1 MKQLRIVAVFL
12 MLVSLASL
20 SKVMAQP
27 AFEVPLTVNDGVT
40 PAATAYFG
48 VYTGAD
54 VCVNTADVFN
64 AHAETFLP
72 PAPPGGVFDARWISP
87 RTGPSGP
94 VCYDQG
100 SPNDFRPFVSG
111 AQKDTFR
118 VKAQLTTGTVTTTVS
133 WPAGLS
139 ARFLAPLTLR
149 YFDQV
154 LGANVNVDMLTTTSA
169 NVTDAGDPVTI
180 TIYSNGLVIPIVA
193 PVFGV
198 APSVLPFG
206 SVGTSSTK
214 VDSVVVS
221 NTGLA
226 ALNITA
232 TGSNNAAFT
241 VLPAA
246 PQNIPPAGSMMFY
259 ITFAPSSA
267 GPQAGTISFTHN
279 AAGSPGTVAVSG
291 TGVLAPAA
299 FEFGLTVNDGVT
311 PAGTGYFGLYPLAN
325 NCIAVTDI
333 FNTHAETFLPPP
345 PPGGVFD
352 SRFISPRT
360 GPSGPV
366 CYDQGSP
373 HDFRPFL
380 APGQLDTFRLKA
392 QLTTGTVTNTISWP
406 NNMSTQFAVARLRYF
421 DQVLGANVDVN
432 MLTTFSANVTDAGDP
447 VTVTIYTT
455 ATTPGPAEFAVTPSS
470 LAFGN
475 VTICPT
481 AKTDSVTVSNP
492 GGAPLNITAISAPA
506 QYSVSPSAP
515 QTISSGGSMK
525 FYVTFT
531 AATLGAHNGNV
542 SFTHNAATLPSP
554 TNVSVTGAGIVCPP
568 PPPCFT
574 STPNPLNF
582 GAVVDSTSKLDS
594 IVITNGDAA
603 PMVITGVT
611 PSDPAYSVTPT
622 SGTIPPSGGTL
633 KFYVTFAPLDPVPPV
648 THNGTLSFA
657 FTGPSCSPGI
667 VNVTGFSYVPGA
679 SAYTTVPPESLVQ
692 WAGSYY
698 QRPAVRNPRVPQFPN
713 WANLLLEVVYQGG
726 FRPGAT
732 ESDTLGGM
740 RLGISHLI
748 QRGALNNFY
757 PRSMRGDTAWA
768 RLSRWVPRVLP
779 RVSFGYGSSQIQISL
794 LNRLGTTF
802 YRHDANNRG
811 FDSTRNPGD
820 LHRHPLRGQQ
830 SGLYPRFIKNQLF
843 GELVAL
849 KFNIASSQLGKTPAG
864 FGDALIN
871 MSGNPLNGLSLVA
884 ASRKIDSVMTDWT
897 SVPQS
902 FLDSCYN
909 ALRLINRAC
918 VGPLDTLNSLV
929 FPPDTGSF
937 YKDKNLIVV
946 GVAPLPS
953 YLISTLAR
961 PTTMVPL
968 NLGTEA
974 TELSDPDFS
983 NPEGIEEVPVALKL
997 YQNYPNPFN
1006 PTTTINFHLTAAAQV
1021 NLTVYNVLGQEV
1033 ATILN
1038 NEELPD
1044 GLQSLSFDAGRLSS
1058 GVYFYIVT
1066 GQDLESGAAIPRSV
1080 GKMLL
1085 LK

>member
-1 MKQLRIVAVFL
+1 MKQLRIVAVLL

-20 SKVMAQP
+20 SQVMAQP
-27 AFEVPLTVNDGVT
+27 AFEVPLTITDGVT
-40 PAATAYFG
+40 TVTQYIG

-54 VCVNTADVFN
+54 ICINSADVFN
-64 AHAETFLP
+64 THGEGFLP
-72 PAPPGGVFDARWISP
+72 PAPPGGVFDARLVSP
-87 RTGPSGP
+87 RTLLAAT
-94 VCYDQG
+94 CYDQG
-100 SPNDFRPFVSG
+100 SANDFRPYNSA
-111 AQKDTFR
+111 AQKDTF
-118 VKAQLTTGTVTTTVS
+118 KLKSQLGTGVTMTIS
-133 WPAGLS
+133 WPANIGTKF
-139 ARFLAPLTLR
+139 AAATLR
-149 YFDQV
+149 YFD
-154 LGANVNVDMLTTTSA
+154 GSGNVNINMLTQVSED
-169 NVTDAGDPVTI
+169 VTLAGDPATVTI
-180 TIYSNGLVIPIVA
+180 FTNGVLVPPPPA
-193 PVFGV
+193 PLFAVTPGII
-198 APSVLPFG
+198 AFG
-206 SVGTSSTK
+206 SVLTSGTK

-221 NTGLA
+221 NPGA
-226 ALNITA
+226 APLNITA

-246 PQNIPPAGSMMFY
+246 PQTIPVSGSMKFY
-259 ITFAPSSA
+259 ITFAPSA
-267 GPQAGTISFTHN
+267 PGAQAGTISFTHN
-279 AAGSPGTVAVSG
+279 AAGSPGTVAVGG
-291 TGVLAPAA
+291 TGVAAPPS
-299 FEFGLTVNDGVT
+299 FEYGITVGDGT
-311 PAGTGYFGLYPLAN
+311 LNPTASTSLYLGLYAAAN
-325 NCIAVTDI
+325 TCINAADGLI
-333 FNTHAETFLPPP
+333 FSHGENFLPPA

-352 SRFISPRT
+352 ARFISPRT
-360 GPSGPV
+360 LLAAI

-373 HDFRPFL
+373 NDFRPFV
-380 APGQLDTFRLKA
+380 AEGQLDTFKLKA
-392 QLTTGTVTNTISWP
+392 QLGTGTTMLLGWP
-406 NNMSTQFAVARLRYF
+406 NNLNAQFETATLRYF
-421 DQVLGANVDVN
+421 DGSGNVNIN
-432 MLTTFSANVTDAGDP
+432 MLTQFSEDVTLAGDP
-447 VTVTIYTT
+447 ATVTIFTKAKT
-455 ATTPGPAEFAVTPSS
+455 VVVGPPFFGTTPTS

-481 AKTDSVTVSNP
+481 AKTDSVTVNNT

-506 QYSVSPSAP
+506 QYSVLPAAP
-515 QTISSGGSMK
+515 QSIPASGSMK

-542 SFTHNAATLPSP
+542 SFTHNAAGSP
-554 TNVSVTGAGIVCPP
+554 GLVGVTGAGIACPP

-574 STPNPLNF
+574 STPNPLAF

-633 KFYVTFAPLDPVPPV
+633 KFYVTFAPLDVVPPV

-692 WAGSYY
+692 WIGNYY

-713 WANLLLEVVYQGG
+713 WANLLLETVFQGG

-768 RLSRWVPRVLP
+768 RLSRWVPRTVNP
-779 RVSFGYGSSQIQISL
+779 FGYGSSQIQISL

-884 ASRKIDSVMTDWT
+884 ASRKIDSVMTDWKN
-897 SVPQS
+897 VPQS
-902 FLDSCYN
+902 FLDSCYS

-937 YKDKNLIVV
+937 YKNKNLIVV

-961 PTTMVPL
+961 PTTMVPM
-968 NLGTEA
+968 NLGIEA

-1006 PTTTINFHLTAAAQV
+1006 PTTTINFHLSQAAQV

-1033 ATILN
+1033 ATLLN